1 MNRLTKSAAGVI
13 LAMCAFSFSSCD
25 EDSDVIGL
33 NASTKYGYV
42 KVTIEGEDP
51 EGEDFEVTKNFKFAS
66 SGTPTGSSSV
76 FTYDDDGF
84 YRYFEVD
91 RYITPFD
98 DGDDSA
104 VNFELQMDGEEE
116 PTLDYGYFNFETAII
131 TEGNKYFSLF
141 ENFNINEEDLTS
153 YKYSPDTGKLSVK
166 FTKELSANETNLG
179 QALTITVDVNVK
191 VFENIGGGIDL

>member
-1 MNRLTKSAAGVI
+1 MNRLTKSAAGVV
-13 LAMCAFSFSSCD
+13 LALFAFSFSSCD
-25 EDSDVIGL
+25 ESADVIGL
-33 NASTKYGYV
+33 DSSTKYGYV

-51 EGEDFEVTKNFKFAS
+51 EGNDFEVTKNFKFAS

-98 DGDDSA
+98 DGDDSQ

-116 PTLDYGYFNFETAII
+116 PTFDYGYFQIETSII
-131 TEGNKYFSLF
+131 TDGNKYFSLF
-141 ENFNINEEDLTS
+141 ENFGLEEGDITS
-153 YKYSPDTGKLSVK
+153 YSYNPGSGKLSVK
-166 FTKELSANETNLG
+166 FTKELTNDETNLG
-179 QALTITVDVNVK
+179 QDLTITVNVNVK
-191 VFENIGGGIDL
+191 VFENIGNEIDF